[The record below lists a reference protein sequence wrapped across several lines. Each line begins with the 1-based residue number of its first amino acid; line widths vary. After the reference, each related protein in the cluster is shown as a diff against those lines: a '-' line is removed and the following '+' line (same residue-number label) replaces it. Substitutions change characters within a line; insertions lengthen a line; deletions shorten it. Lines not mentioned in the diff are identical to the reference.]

1 MPPRPPDALQM
12 AQWALDGLGKALPRK
27 PPSAAFEP
35 NPGPQTVFYE
45 TDVHEVLYGGAAGG
59 GKSLGL
65 VAIPL
70 RWSDKAQFNALVLRR
85 ETTQLDDLLGKARQL
100 YRKLGAAE
108 RGHPVFDYRFP
119 SGARV
124 KFAHCKDEADAL
136 NYQGAEFQFIGFD
149 ELTHFT
155 ERQYREICS
164 RLRSSTD
171 GLPRAIRATT
181 NPGGPGH
188 EWVFKRWRYWLDPDA
203 VIPGRPKRF
212 DPHGKPLPPAEPGE
226 ALWILHTDQG
236 EEVVPEGTFGA
247 HSRTFIPARLSDN
260 PKLLAVDPTY
270 GYRLRDNDAVRRRQL
285 EEGDWLAKPGAGTY
299 FQREWFD
306 EVRSVPDGARRCR
319 AWDFAATRP
328 SDSSPDPD
336 WTRGVLVSFDD
347 RRGIFYIE
355 HLASLRDTP
364 AQVEQL
370 VERNAK
376 RDGTSTLIRLPQD
389 PGAAG
394 ISVVDAYTRL
404 LRGYPIQAER
414 VTGDKV
420 TRARIASAQAER
432 GNIRIVRDPNDPDPR
447 WIDALLYELE
457 QFDGR
462 KNSGNGYH
470 DDIVDA
476 LSDAI
481 TALSIPVLEESPPPP
496 PPMTFDFSSAGIG
509 WG

>member
-1 MPPRPPDALQM
+1 MPPQVVDTTAMLRMAL
-12 AQWALDGLGKALPRK
+12 AGIEKALPASGK
-27 PPSAAFEP
+27 ATIGFEP
-35 NPGPQTVFYE
+35 NPGPQTAFFHS
-45 TDVHEVLYGGAAGG
+45 DVNEVLFGGAAGG

-70 RWSDKAQFNALVLRR
+70 RWAKKARFNALVLRR
-85 ETTQLDDLLGKARQL
+85 ETTQLDDLLSKASPL
-100 YRKLGAAE
+100 YRQHGAAE
-108 RGHPVFDYRFP
+108 RGHPVFDFRFP

-164 RLRSSTD
+164 RLRSSAG

-188 EWVFKRWRYWLDPDA
+188 EWVFKRWRYWLDPEA
-203 VIPGRPKRF
+203 VIPGRAKRV
-212 DPHGKPLPPAEPGE
+212 DAHGRPLPPAEPGE
-226 ALWILHTDQG
+226 VLWILHTDQG

-247 HSRTFIPARLSDN
+247 HSRTFIPARLCDN
-260 PKLLAVDPTY
+260 PKLLAADPTY
-270 GYRLRDNDAVRRRQL
+270 AHRLRDNDAVRRRQL
-285 EEGDWLAKPGAGTY
+285 EEGDWLAKAGAGTY
-299 FQREWFD
+299 FKREWFGD
-306 EVRSVPDGARRCR
+306 PVRFVPSNVRRCR
-319 AWDFAATRP
+319 AWDFAATEP
-328 SDSSPDPD
+328 SETNRDPD
-336 WTRGVLVSFDD
+336 WTRGVRVAVDEK
-347 RRGIFYIE
+347 GVFYIE
-355 HLASLRDTP
+355 GMESLRATP
-364 AQVEQL
+364 HQVEDRVQQT
-370 VERNAK
+370 AI
-376 RDGTSTLIRLPQD
+376 RDGQAIRIRIPQD

-394 ISVVDAYTRL
+394 VAVADAYVRL
-404 LRGYPIQAER
+404 LRGYPVRSVR

-420 TRARIASAQAER
+420 TRAQIASAQAER
-432 GNIRIVRDPNDPDPR
+432 GNIRIVRHPDDPDPR

-462 KNSGNGYH
+462 KNSSGGYH

-481 TALSIPVLEESPPPP
+481 AELAMPVQRQAPSPPPLVRYNFENS
-496 PPMTFDFSSAGIG
+496 TIG
-509 WG
+509 F